1 MGRSAGFIKFINF
14 TPFFILFMIYFI
26 EGILVEK
33 NPAFAVIETGGIG
46 YFMHISLN
54 TYSKLGEQGTKCR
67 LLTYMA
73 IKNEASTPVGVT
85 LYGFYSAEER
95 DLYINLLSVNG
106 VGANTARLILS
117 SLTTDEV
124 ISALAAG
131 QVATFERV
139 KGIGSKTAQKI
150 IIDLKNKY
158 SKIALQQ
165 DINLSI
171 HNTNREEAL
180 SGLLMLGFNK
190 NIAEKVLDKIIK
202 TEPSIS
208 SVEELIKKALK
219 IL

>member
-1 MGRSAGFIKFINF
+1 
-14 TPFFILFMIYFI
+14 MIHFI
-26 EGILVEK
+26 EGTLVEK
-33 NPAFAVIETGGIG
+33 NPAFAVVETGGIG
-46 YFMHISLN
+46 YFIHISLN
-54 TYSKLGEQGTKCR
+54 TYSKLGEEGTKCR

-85 LYGFYSAEER
+85 LYGFYTAQER

-124 ISALAAG
+124 IAALVNG
-131 QVATFERV
+131 QVTTFERV

-158 SKIALQQ
+158 SKIAFQQ
-165 DINLSI
+165 DVNLGG
-171 HNTNREEAL
+171 HNTYKQEAL
-180 SGLLMLGFNK
+180 SGLVMLGFNK
-190 NIAEKVLDKIIK
+190 NISEKILDKVLIS
-202 TEPSIS
+202 EPSID

>member
-1 MGRSAGFIKFINF
+1 
-14 TPFFILFMIYFI
+14 MIYFI
-26 EGILVEK
+26 EGTLVEK
-33 NPAFAVIETGGIG
+33 NPAYAVVETGGIG
-46 YFMHISLN
+46 YLMHISLN
-54 TYSKLGEQGTKCR
+54 TYSKLKELGTICR

-73 IKNEASTPVGVT
+73 IKNEAATPVGVT

-95 DLYINLLSVNG
+95 DLYISLISVNG

-124 ISALAAG
+124 ISAIANG
-131 QVATFERV
+131 QVAIFERV

-158 SKIALQQ
+158 TKIAIQQ
-165 DINLSI
+165 DILSTV
-171 HNTNREEAL
+171 HNTNKEEAL
-180 SGLLMLGFNK
+180 SGLVMLGFNK
-190 NIAEKVLDKIIK
+190 NIAEKTLDKIIK
-202 TEPSIS
+202 SDSESS